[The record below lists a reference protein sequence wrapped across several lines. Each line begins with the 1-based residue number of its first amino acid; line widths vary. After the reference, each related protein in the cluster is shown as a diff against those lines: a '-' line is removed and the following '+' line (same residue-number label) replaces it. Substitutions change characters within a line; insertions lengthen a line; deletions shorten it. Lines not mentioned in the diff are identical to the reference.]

1 MGNPRRMTIHRPGN
15 AVGSPDGSATASFWV
30 EMLLEGAADG
40 ENTAMR
46 ATLDAGTTPHWHTH
60 PRGQLVYS
68 LSAKGLA
75 LRAGGVVEEL
85 RPGDAVWFAV
95 GEKHWHGAG
104 GDRPFSY
111 LSIQT
116 NEAGRFVDWHEPV
129 EALS

>member
-1 MGNPRRMTIHRPGN
+1 MGNPRSMTIRRP
-15 AVGSPDGSATASFWV
+15 
-30 EMLLEGAADG
+30 ADG

-46 ATLDAGTTPHWHTH
+46 ATLDAGTITHWHTH
-60 PRGQLVYS
+60 PRGQLLDA

-75 LRAGGVVEEL
+75 RRAGSVVEEL
-85 RPGDAVWFAV
+85 RPGDAVWFAA

-104 GDRPFSY
+104 RDRPFSY
-111 LSIQT
+111 LSIQA